1 MLDQLI
7 ALDSD
12 LLLWLNSF
20 HTCFLDRFVMLFTG
34 RFVWIPM
41 YAAILYTFYR
51 TMTPKQLLAVV
62 IGVALAIT
70 LSDQTVASV
79 LRPIFQRMRPANL
92 DNPLSEFVQVVDGY
106 RGGRYGFPSCHGA
119 NSFALAV
126 FASLMIRRR
135 RFTVFIFIWAILNCL
150 TRNYLGVHYPGD
162 ILVGAAIGS
171 LFGWLCYRGVRAV
184 CGLSAGELR
193 SRSSVRL
200 IPSVQGCYGRLRT
213 FDSVIIVGIVTAV
226 VLAAVALCRAG
237 CSAG

>member
-1 MLDQLI
+1 MFDQII

-20 HTCFLDRFVMLFTG
+20 HTCFLDRFVMMFTG

-70 LSDQTVASV
+70 LSDQTVASL

-106 RGGRYGFPSCHGA
+106 RGGRFGFPSCHGA

-126 FASLMIRRR
+126 FASLMMRRS
-135 RFTVFIFIWAILNCL
+135 RFTVFIFIWAVLNCL

-171 LFGWLCYRGVRAV
+171 AFGWLCYRGVRAV
-184 CGLSAGELR
+184 CGLSAADLR
-193 SRSSVRL
+193 SKSTVRL
-200 IPSVQGCYGRLRT
+200 FPAAQGYLCRLRAY
-213 FDSVIIVGIVTAV
+213 DSVIIVGVVTAI
-226 VLAAVALCRAG
+226 VLAVIALCQAG
-237 CSAG
+237 